1 MVVSCSWRSAC
12 SKSSVPSIRAEP
24 RRVVRQAKAAQAE
37 AKAEAK
43 AVEAEAKAAQAEAK
57 AAEAEAKAAQAEAV
71 LASLSQQASGA
82 DTAAARL
89 VALEA
94 AEASRAAHVERLQ
107 EEAAAA
113 RKEYEVFMLYCTL
126 ASWRAPASW

>member
-1 MVVSCSWRSAC
+1 M
-12 SKSSVPSIRAEP
+12 
-24 RRVVRQAKAAQAE
+24 RQAKAE

-43 AVEAEAKAAQAEAK
+43 AAEA
-57 AAEAEAKAAQAEAV
+57 AAEAEAA

-82 DTAAARL
+82 VTAAAR
-89 VALEA
+89 VAALEAAEA

-113 RKEYEVFMLYCTL
+113 RKECEESWQPRVPLAGVRRTSAICMIPTTGRRRTL
-126 ASWRAPASW
+126 AGILPYSTIIKAWRLALG